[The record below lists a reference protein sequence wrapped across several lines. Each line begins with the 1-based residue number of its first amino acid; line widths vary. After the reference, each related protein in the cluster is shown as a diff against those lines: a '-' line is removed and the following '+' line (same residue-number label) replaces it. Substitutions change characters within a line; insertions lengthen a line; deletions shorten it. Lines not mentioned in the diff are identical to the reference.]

1 MMIWETSLMKLNK
14 VLQLLNQFLSS
25 EWNYLNQKTKT
36 SKVKIKQIKKFNR
49 LKIMKKILN
58 NRKHNKNSLN

>member
-1 MMIWETSLMKLNK
+1 MTWETSLMKLNR
-14 VLQLLNQFLSS
+14 VLQSLNQFLSW

>member
-1 MMIWETSLMKLNK
+1 MKLNK
-14 VLQLLNQFLSS
+14 VLQSLNQFLSL
-25 EWNYLNQKTKT
+25 EWNYLNQKIKT
-36 SKVKIKQIKKFNR
+36 NKVKIKQIKKFNR